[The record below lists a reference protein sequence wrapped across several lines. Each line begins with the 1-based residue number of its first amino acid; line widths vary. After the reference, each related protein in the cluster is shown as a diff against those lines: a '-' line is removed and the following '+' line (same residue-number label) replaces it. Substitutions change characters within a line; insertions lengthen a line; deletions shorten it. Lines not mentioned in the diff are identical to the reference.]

1 MKHKSGIVNFI
12 GLPNVGKSSLLNALS
27 EQKLSIVSHKPQTT
41 RNRIRSIQNTEDYQ
55 IVWCDNPGIIDEPH
69 YLMQES
75 LNEFNREA
83 LTDSDILVLVVDI
96 GYNKPENEP
105 LFGMI
110 QSAKVPT
117 IILLNKADKIPKPAL
132 AAIKSNLQAKVPDAK
147 LFAVSALKPSTLKR
161 FVQKVIKWLPEQPAF
176 FDKEYITDHHL
187 RFLAAEMIREKIFL
201 LLEDEL
207 PYCSFV
213 AVTDYKE
220 SDTIDKIYATVFVE
234 RESQKKIFIGAAG
247 DMIRN
252 IGTQARK
259 DIERFLD
266 KRVFLEIQV
275 KVRENWRNNPQILQ
289 QFGLKQEGGTT

>member
-1 MKHKSGIVNFI
+1 MKHKSGIVNLI

-41 RNRIRSIQNTEDYQ
+41 RNRIRSIQNTEEYQ
-55 IVWCDNPGIIDEPH
+55 IIWCDNPGVIDQPH

-75 LNEFNREA
+75 LNALNREA
-83 LTDSDILVLVVDI
+83 LTDSDILVLVVDS
-96 GYNKPENEP
+96 GYNQPQNDP
-105 LFGMI
+105 LFEIM
-110 QSAKVPT
+110 QTAKVPT
-117 IILLNKADKIPKPAL
+117 IVLLNKVDKLPKTAL
-132 AAIKSNLQAKVPDAK
+132 AVIKSNLQLKLPNAK

-176 FDKEYITDHHL
+176 FDKEYITDHNL

-207 PYCSFV
+207 PYCCFV
-213 AVTDYKE
+213 AVTEYKE
-220 SDTIDKIYATVFVE
+220 SDTLDKIYATVFVE
-234 RESQKKIFIGAAG
+234 RESQKKIFIGASG
-247 DMIRN
+247 EMIRN
-252 IGTQARK
+252 IGTQARR

-275 KVRENWRNNPQILQ
+275 KVKENWRNSPQILQ
-289 QFGLKQEGGTT
+289 QFGLKEGGAT